1 MNFPISNRL
10 ELPIL
15 QELAATGGAED
26 VRFLYQR
33 LVRYFPALDAREIQ
47 NGKLEKWRLHVQRAG
62 RELDAQGLIQRT
74 RGLWTLTSAGRRMVE
89 TESTDFAR
97 EIKTLE
103 DVRQQEVTHV
113 EIQNM
118 LIETGEILGFYA
130 AKEFEYYD
138 VIWREHQKSLR
149 LSHVF
154 EVQHKGNLDSAFA
167 KLKKAYE
174 TGRSKPFLIL
184 ASERDT
190 NRALRSISHETAGAF
205 HELAETLTIL
215 SFTQIEQLF
224 RSLKSVNEILP
235 FFLTK

>member
-1 MNFPISNRL
+1 MNFPVSNRL

-15 QELAATGGAED
+15 QELSATGGAED

-33 LVRYFPALDAREIQ
+33 LVRYFPALDARKIE

-62 RELDAQGLIQRT
+62 RELDQQGLIERA

-89 TESTDFAR
+89 AETTDFAV
-97 EIKTLE
+97 ESKTLQ
-103 DVRQQEVTHV
+103 DVRQAETSHV

-118 LIETGEILGFYA
+118 LIEIGEILGFHA
-130 AKEFEYYD
+130 EKEFEYYD
-138 VIWREHQKSLR
+138 VVWRINSKSPR

-205 HELAETLTIL
+205 HELQETLTML
-215 SFTQIEQLF
+215 SFAQIEQLF
-224 RSLKSVNEILP
+224 RSLKSVGEILP
-235 FFLTK
+235 HFLAK